1 MNIREN
7 ILEAFEATTAAS
19 PLFARFRSLP
29 VCQELG
35 GKESMT
41 LFSCFDTRHVTEGT
55 VIYETNTAST
65 NEMFLIVEGEVSVSS
80 RSQDIYTRLRAGDVF
95 GLFSFL
101 DEDRPHSATVKA
113 KSDLTLLTINREYFD
128 VITLE
133 DPALGQQMLRFMFR
147 LLSRMALKM
156 ESEYA
161 SMHEFAMARRS

>member
-1 MNIREN
+1 MNNREN
-7 ILEAFEATTAAS
+7 ILVAFEATTAAS

-35 GKESMT
+35 SRESMM
-41 LFSCFDTRHVTEGT
+41 LFSCFEQRQIEAGT
-55 VIYETNTAST
+55 TIYESNTASN
-65 NEMFLIVEGEVSVSS
+65 NEMYLIVEGEVSVSS

-101 DEDRPHSATVKA
+101 DEDRLHSATVKA
-113 KSDLTLLTINREYFD
+113 TTELTVLTINREYFD
-128 VITLE
+128 MITLE
-133 DPALGQQMLRFMFR
+133 DPALGQQVLRFMFR

-161 SMHEFAMARRS
+161 AMHEFAMARRS